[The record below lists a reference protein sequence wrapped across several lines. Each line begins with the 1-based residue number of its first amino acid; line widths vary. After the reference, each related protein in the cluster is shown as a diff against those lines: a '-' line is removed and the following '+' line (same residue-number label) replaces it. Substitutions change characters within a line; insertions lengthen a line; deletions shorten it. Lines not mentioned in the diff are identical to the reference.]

1 MQFTK
6 RSINNFQRLYL
17 KYFNEKLSEE
27 EAVRKA
33 EYLIEIY
40 KIVHGMP
47 SAVEFIENEIKED

>member
-17 KYFNEKLSEE
+17 KYFNEELSEK
-27 EAVRKA
+27 EAMRKA

-40 KIVHGMP
+40 RIVHGMP
-47 SAVEFIENEIKED
+47 SAIECVDNKIE